1 MATAAFAPRSALLA
15 IVASCGV
22 VPPATAQP
30 ELPAAPTSADVRARA
45 EVLAEEAARD
55 AACDLAIHGEPLLES
70 DGKWLVAY
78 SVSGDACDKAGD
90 ALRARGAAL
99 DILFFR
105 RPNQDEALALANRI
119 RTTVGTAYGCR
130 ISIRG
135 DPELD
140 ETSAWWSVS
149 YVAMGINC
157 GDASGELSREG
168 REAMILF
175 MPAAG
180 RGDAAPPTPFTR

>member
-1 MATAAFAPRSALLA
+1 VAVTACTRSALLA
-15 IVASCGV
+15 VLASCGLAPAA
-22 VPPATAQP
+22 VPQPA
-30 ELPAAPTSADVRARA
+30 LPAAPTSADVRARA
-45 EVLAEEAARD
+45 EVLADEAARS
-55 AACDLAIHGEPLLES
+55 ASCDLAIHGEPLLES

-78 SVSGDACDKAGD
+78 SASGDACDKAAD
-90 ALRARGAAL
+90 ALRARGSAL

-105 RPNQDEALALANRI
+105 RPNQDEALELANRI

-135 DPELD
+135 DPEID
-140 ETSAWWSVS
+140 ETTAWWAVS

-157 GDASGELSREG
+157 ADATGELSRQG

-175 MPAAG
+175 MPAPG